1 MATVHLG
8 RSEKEFWAM
17 TPRKLKGMITEWLK
31 MEKYRSKVLGITI
44 ASYMNGKDPDDFL
57 EAKPSS
63 QRRVNRL
70 SRDALE
76 RNARMIF

>member
-17 TPRKLKGMITEWLK
+17 TPRKLRSMISEWLK
-31 MEKYRSKVLGITI
+31 MEKYRSKVFGITI
-44 ASYMNGKDPDDFL
+44 ASYMNGKDPDEFL
-57 EAKPSS
+57 EVKP
-63 QRRVNRL
+63 QKRIVRL

-76 RNARMIF
+76 RNARLVF